1 MQIPWNLPV
10 KLSIYAKDKYS
21 VVFPVLTKCPC
32 CNSAVKLKRHGFYER
47 NALAG
52 KRCYRISIC
61 RYLCPACL
69 KTVSLLP
76 WFLLPYF
83 QHNRNTIL
91 KSLRDSLKKTT
102 ATLCRQLAAFY
113 HKRFLANIPAIV
125 SALRERHWRERL
137 PADKNKGAI
146 KIVRRLNFTR
156 ASETTLAEVNSL
168 SNRVLANF
176 MARSF

>member
-1 MQIPWNLPV
+1 LQIPWNLPV
-10 KLSIYAKDKYS
+10 KLSIYARDRHS
-21 VVFPVLTKCPC
+21 VVFPVLTKRPC

-52 KRCYRISIC
+52 NRCCRISIC

-69 KTVSLLP
+69 KTISLLP

-91 KSLRDSLKKTT
+91 KSLRESFKKIT
-102 ATLCRQLAAFY
+102 AAVGRQLGAFY

-125 SALRERHWRERL
+125 SALREQHWRERL
-137 PADKNKGAI
+137 PEDKNKGAI
-146 KIVRRLNFTR
+146 KIVDRLNFTC
-156 ASETTLAEVNSL
+156 ASETTLTEVNNL
-168 SNRVLANF
+168 SNRILANF

>member
-1 MQIPWNLPV
+1 LQIPWNLPV
-10 KLSIYAKDKYS
+10 KLSIYAKDRYS

-61 RYLCPACL
+61 RYL
-69 KTVSLLP
+69 
-76 WFLLPYF
+76 
-83 QHNRNTIL
+83 NRNTIL
-91 KSLRDSLKKTT
+91 KSLRESFKKTP
-102 ATLCRQLAAFY
+102 AALCRQLAAFY

-125 SALRERHWRERL
+125 SALREQHWRELL

>member
-1 MQIPWNLPV
+1 MQIPWYLPV

-32 CNSAVKLKRHGFYER
+32 CNCAVKLKRHGFYER

-61 RYLCPACL
+61 RYLCPSCL

-91 KSLRDSLKKTT
+91 KSLRESFKKT
-102 ATLCRQLAAFY
+102 AGAIDRQLAAYY
-113 HKRFLANIPAIV
+113 HKRFLANIYAIV
-125 SALRERHWRERL
+125 SALREQHWRERI

-146 KIVRRLNFTR
+146 KIVRRLNFTW
-156 ASETTLAEVNSL
+156 ASETTLVEVKSL
-168 SNRVLANF
+168 SNRILANF

>member
-10 KLSIYAKDKYS
+10 KLSTYAKDRYS

-32 CNSAVKLKRHGFYER
+32 CNCAVKPKRHGFYER
-47 NALAG
+47 NALTG
-52 KRCYRISIC
+52 RRCYRISIC

-69 KTVSLLP
+69 KTVSLLS

-91 KSLRDSLKKTT
+91 KSLRESFKKTT

-113 HKRFLANIPAIV
+113 RKRFLANIPAIV
-125 SALRERHWRERL
+125 NALREQHWREPL
-137 PADKNKGAI
+137 PVDKNKGAI
-146 KIVRRLNFTR
+146 KIVNRLNFTR
-156 ASETTLAEVNSL
+156 TSETTLAEVNSL
-168 SNRVLANF
+168 SNRILANF

>member
-10 KLSIYAKDKYS
+10 KLSTYAKDRYS

-52 KRCYRISIC
+52 RRCYRISIC
-61 RYLCPACL
+61 RYLCPSCL

-76 WFLLPYF
+76 WFLLPHF

-91 KSLRDSLKKTT
+91 KSLKEIFKKVTL
-102 ATLCRQLAAFY
+102 ALCRQLVAFY
-113 HKRFLANIPAIV
+113 RKRFLTNIPAIV
-125 SALRERHWRERL
+125 SALREQHWRERL
-137 PADKNKGAI
+137 PEDKNKVAI
-146 KIVRRLNFTR
+146 KIVNRLIFTR
-156 ASETTLAEVNSL
+156 ASETTSQVNL
-168 SNRVLANF
+168 SNRILANF

>member
-10 KLSIYAKDKYS
+10 KLSTYAKDRYS

-52 KRCYRISIC
+52 NRCYRISVC
-61 RYLCPACL
+61 RYLCPSCL

-83 QHNRNTIL
+83 QYTRRTIL
-91 KSLRDSLKKTT
+91 ISLWGCFNRVISS
-102 ATLCRQLAAFY
+102 LCRQLAAFY
-113 HKRFLANIPAIV
+113 RKRFLNNIPAIV
-125 SALRERHWRERL
+125 SALREQRWREAL
-137 PADKNKGAI
+137 PEDKNKRAI
-146 KIVRRLNFTR
+146 KIVHRLIFTR
-156 ASETTLAEVNSL
+156 ASETTSQVNL
-168 SNRVLANF
+168 SNRILANF